1 MKKKILVVEDEI
13 IVAMDLQMTLIE
25 LGYEVPE
32 VVISGE
38 AAIQIAHELR
48 PDLVLMDIHLSEAL
62 DGITA
67 AAHIRQE
74 LAIPVIYLT
83 AYADE
88 ETLARAC
95 KTTPFGYILKPF
107 EAKELK
113 ANLEIAFYKH
123 HLESLAQEDRQW
135 LLAVLNSISDAVTA
149 SDRYGTIKFMN
160 PVAETLTGWPQAEA
174 LQSDLEAVFNFIEEL
189 TANPIEN
196 PMLRALMSGQ
206 TETLPD
212 NTLLRTRTGT
222 TTPVADSA
230 SPIFDERGELKGAVM
245 VFRDITE
252 QKRNREQLEYSA
264 LHDTLTGLPN
274 RALFLDRLQQAVDRS
289 RRSPSFGFTVMLL
302 DLDRFKVINDTLGH
316 FLGDQLLMAVAPRF
330 TAHLRAMD
338 TVARFGGDEF
348 AILLEDVQDAAIA
361 CRTAERILE
370 ELEKPFRVN
379 GHELLVTA
387 SIGIVLSSI
396 PYSQT
401 SDLLKD
407 ADIAM
412 YRAKSQ
418 GRSCYELFNAE
429 MHREA
434 KRFLQLEH
442 DLQQAIAHQTLQV
455 HYQPILSLATH
466 QVISVEALVR
476 WQSPQGVQI
485 PPADFIPIAE
495 EVGLVNAIDRWVIQ
509 ASCQQLKVWQQNFQ
523 NPWFIHPGDYSAPCP
538 SNILQQPFTLNV
550 NLSSKQFH
558 QQNLVDNFLQILETT
573 DLTGH
578 CLRLEVTESVFIE
591 NAEAAATILSRLKHL
606 GMQICLDDFG
616 TGYSALSYLHKFPI
630 DLVKID
636 RSFIQGMETDAE
648 KREIVRAIIGLCHT
662 LNMIVTAEGVETQ
675 QQAEILTDLGCE
687 YAQGYFFAPPM
698 GSDEITQLLASG
710 ERG

>member
-1 MKKKILVVEDEI
+1 MKRKILVVEDEI

-32 VVISGE
+32 IVISGE
-38 AAIQIAHELR
+38 AAIQIATEIR

-67 AAHIRQE
+67 AAHITQE
-74 LAIPVIYLT
+74 LAIPVVYLT

-95 KTTPFGYILKPF
+95 QTTPFGYILKPF

-149 SDRYGTIKFMN
+149 SDRNGTIKFMN
-160 PVAETLTGWPQAEA
+160 PVAETLTGWPQTEA
-174 LQSDLEAVFNFIEEL
+174 LQSSLEEVFEFIDEL
-189 TANPIEN
+189 TATPIEN
-196 PMLRALMSGQ
+196 PMLRALASGQ

-222 TTPVADSA
+222 TTPVDDSA
-230 SPIFDERGELKGAVM
+230 SPIFDRLGNLKGAVM

-252 QKRNREQLEYSA
+252 QKQNREQLEYSA
-264 LHDTLTGLPN
+264 LHDALTGLPN

-316 FLGDQLLMAVAPRF
+316 FLGDQILMALAPRF

-379 GHELLVTA
+379 AHELLVTA

-412 YRAKSQ
+412 YRAKSR
-418 GRSCYELFNAE
+418 GRSCYELFNTE

-442 DLQQAIAHQTLQV
+442 DLQQAIAHQTFQV

-466 QVISVEALVR
+466 QVVSMEALVR
-476 WQSPQGVQI
+476 WQTPQGVQI
-485 PPADFIPIAE
+485 PPAEFIPIAE
-495 EVGLVNAIDRWVIQ
+495 EVGLVTAIDRWVLQ
-509 ASCQQLKVWQQNFQ
+509 ASCQQLKVWRQNFQ
-523 NPWFIHPGDYSAPCP
+523 IPWFIHPEHDSPPFP
-538 SNILQQPFTLNV
+538 SDILQQPFTLNV

-558 QQNLVDNFLQILETT
+558 QQNLVDSFLQTLAGNDLIGRCLKLEI
-573 DLTGH
+573 
-578 CLRLEVTESVFIE
+578 TESVFIE
-591 NAEAAATILSRLKHL
+591 NAEAAATILSQLKKM
-606 GMQICLDDFG
+606 GVQICLDDFG

-636 RSFIQGMETDAE
+636 RSFIQGMEADAE

-662 LNMIVTAEGVETQ
+662 LNMTITAEGVETQ

-698 GSDEITQLLASG
+698 SSDEITQLLASG
-710 ERG
+710 EMG